1 MTTLTSNAVHWQ
13 CYLDHTRYICI
24 KNLKQ
29 LLHNDE
35 EESGKRNGKCLV
47 YIYMYLYDGHIES

>member
-24 KNLKQ
+24 KNLKNYY
-29 LLHNDE
+29 LMMKRRVVKE
-35 EESGKRNGKCLV
+35 MESV
-47 YIYMYLYDGHIES
+47 